1 MKNTHHDI
9 PSALI
14 EALRNAQRVVV
25 FTGAGVSAESGIA
38 TFRDALTGLWS
49 RFDAQALATPQAF
62 REHPDIVWGW
72 YEWRRAQVLRAA
84 PNAAHYAIAALQRH
98 VPALTIVTQNVDDL
112 HERAGATKVVH
123 LHGSLHA
130 PRCSACG
137 APHVVDDGPATVSSV
152 IETHAEAHAETH
164 AETRAGSNADTYADT
179 HADTYA
185 ASNADEGR
193 RIPPPA
199 CTQCGAPVRPGV
211 VWFGESLPSDA
222 WSTALHAAQ
231 QCDLLFSIGTSA
243 LVYPAA
249 ELPQRA
255 LAAGATVVQVN
266 PNVTPLDA
274 HAHCNLH
281 GAAADIMPR
290 VLAAAFDQRDD
301 GLKGDHAP

>member
-1 MKNTHHDI
+1 MQNSHHDI
-9 PSALI
+9 PPSLVQ
-14 EALRNAQRVVV
+14 ALRSAQRVVV

-49 RFDAQALATPQAF
+49 RFDAQALATPEAF
-62 REHPDIVWGW
+62 RAHPDVVWGW
-72 YEWRRAQVLRAA
+72 YEWRRAQALRAA
-84 PNAAHYAIAALQRH
+84 PNAAHEAIAALHRH
-98 VPALTIVTQNVDDL
+98 VPDLTVITQNVDDL
-112 HERAGATKVVH
+112 HERAGSTQVVH

-130 PRCSACG
+130 PRCSRCG
-137 APHVVDDGPATVSSV
+137 APQAVGDTGCTDKRSADDL
-152 IETHAEAHAETH
+152 HAGASNTD
-164 AETRAGSNADTYADT
+164 SPNADVPDPGQP
-179 HADTYA
+179 
-185 ASNADEGR
+185 DEGR
-193 RIPPPA
+193 RIDPPS

-222 WSTALHAAQ
+222 WSTALRAAQ

-266 PNVTPLDA
+266 PNPTPLDA

-281 GAAADIMPR
+281 GAAAEVMPR
-290 VLAAAFDQRDD
+290 VLAATFGQ
-301 GLKGDHAP
+301 PV